1 MIIYH
6 ENLISCG
13 LQSDNLLYLMIVP
26 VSLYTLKLI
35 GAYLSDSNKFWHW
48 VINLME
54 LGLYD
59 KTDEVYLQ
67 I

>member
-1 MIIYH
+1 
-6 ENLISCG
+6 
-13 LQSDNLLYLMIVP
+13 MIVP